1 MNIFTLCGDL
11 LHLLSIIILLL
22 KIFTTKS
29 CRGISLNTQSL
40 YAVVFITRYLYLLW
54 NFESMYNWIMKII
67 FISTACGIVYLMTMH
82 PTISDTY
89 DKKSDSFFL
98 PYLLIPCMI
107 LAIITTHD
115 YHPAEILWTFSLWLE
130 SIAIVPQLIMV
141 HSMAKEA
148 GGFVDALTSDYVFCL
163 GGYRALYLVNW
174 IYRAITEPQYSN
186 RLAWVAGLV
195 QTLIYCDFF
204 YYYARAKLT
213 GSKMEL
219 PI

>member
-1 MNIFTLCGDL
+1 MNLFTLGGDL

-29 CRGISLNTQSL
+29 CRGISLKTQSL
-40 YAVVFITRYLYLLW
+40 YCLVFICRYLDLFW
-54 NFESMYNWIMKII
+54 NFESYYNWIMKII
-67 FISTACGIVYLMTMH
+67 FITTACGIVYLMTIH
-82 PTISDTY
+82 PVISETY

-98 PYLLIPCMI
+98 PYLLIPCA
-107 LAIITTHD
+107 LVSLVTTHD
-115 YHPAEILWTFSLWLE
+115 YHPAELLWTFSLWLE
-130 SIAIVPQLIMV
+130 SVAIVPQLIMV
-141 HSMAKEA
+141 HAQAREA

-174 IYRAITEPQYSN
+174 IYRAFTETHYSN
-186 RLAWVAGLV
+186 WLAWTAGLI